1 MPKPTYAELQRKVKE
16 LQRLVNVKIFPQEFY
31 FDARDLIYFKGYKD
45 WSIDFFDRKIEDLTG
60 YRLEDFRDRHIKWI
74 DIIYQNDLA
83 IAKDAIR
90 QALSTDR
97 YYFAEYRIVRK
108 HGELVWI
115 KVRGY
120 ITFDSNR
127 QFQSLRGVLND
138 ITLEKYGKAPFD
150 SWSDNISWANSLKD
164 GIYVISKDYEVVFMN
179 QALIDMIGDQTGK
192 VCYQAVFQ
200 RDTPCP
206 WSVMN
211 QIDREDACFI
221 QEYHLRVADTEK
233 VFEVRSMPIRLHDG
247 SIAKLGH
254 LKEITETRKLELEVN
269 ELAARRRAIEDGANR
284 ADLGVFILQD
294 SQGKEARFRFANE
307 AVSRITGYDA
317 DELLSKSLPELAH
330 PDSLPAIME
339 RLRLTQRGE
348 ILDQG
353 IEIKM
358 VRKDG
363 VPIIARGSFALSSH
377 EKKTATI
384 GFLRDIT
391 KKKMG
396 ERALWRS
403 QRLASI
409 GRLAAEIAHEINN
422 PLTSVITFSKLLNSI
437 MQQEPFPARRISELR
452 TYIGYL
458 QNETERCANI
468 SRNLLDFS
476 RQAKIDVRDNDI
488 NAILE
493 KTLTILK
500 HRASLDK
507 IEICTHY
514 VSSIP
519 PVSCDFSRLQQAF
532 INILWNAIEAMP
544 QGGVLTVTTAIDP
557 QQETIEVHI
566 IDTGTGIP
574 EENLERV
581 FEPFFTTKDEG
592 KGVGLGLSVAYGVIR
607 QHHGEI
613 QIQSKVGEGTQVTVQ
628 LPAGPRALSIE
639 EQSDEYL
646 FGIKGIPGWENNA
659 PRGKGR
665 LEAENHK
672 E

>member
-1 MPKPTYAELQRKVKE
+1 
-16 LQRLVNVKIFPQEFY
+16 
-31 FDARDLIYFKGYKD
+31 
-45 WSIDFFDRKIEDLTG
+45 
-60 YRLEDFRDRHIKWI
+60 
-74 DIIYQNDLA
+74 
-83 IAKDAIR
+83 
-90 QALSTDR
+90 
-97 YYFAEYRIVRK
+97 
-108 HGELVWI
+108 
-115 KVRGY
+115 
-120 ITFDSNR
+120 
-127 QFQSLRGVLND
+127 
-138 ITLEKYGKAPFD
+138 
-150 SWSDNISWANSLKD
+150 
-164 GIYVISKDYEVVFMN
+164 
-179 QALIDMIGDQTGK
+179 
-192 VCYQAVFQ
+192 
-200 RDTPCP
+200 
-206 WSVMN
+206 
-211 QIDREDACFI
+211 
-221 QEYHLRVADTEK
+221 
-233 VFEVRSMPIRLHDG
+233 
-247 SIAKLGH
+247 
-254 LKEITETRKLELEVN
+254 
-269 ELAARRRAIEDGANR
+269 
-284 ADLGVFILQD
+284 LGVFILQD

-493 KTLTILK
+493 RTLTILK

-514 VSSIP
+514 ASSIP